1 MTESR
6 RNRSESAQPISSAVL
21 PLKGRTRIRKF
32 ISPMM
37 SHATKSTP
45 SSAQSMVTV
54 ATVSPKI
61 KTTMDEHVVDGEET
75 CEPDETKAHTGQEA
89 HETFSSQRSQRGQQR
104 SRSCWWRSRA
114 ALISSPRAKV
124 LAIAASTPHYPR
136 RERETESKQLHA
148 GIWSF
153 QHRHFQSPPDW

>member
-1 MTESR
+1 
-6 RNRSESAQPISSAVL
+6 
-21 PLKGRTRIRKF
+21 
-32 ISPMM
+32 M

-89 HETFSSQRSQRGQQR
+89 HEDILVATKPARSAKKQKLLVEISSGIDFVTQSESL
-104 SRSCWWRSRA
+104 SRS
-114 ALISSPRAKV
+114 
-124 LAIAASTPHYPR
+124 
-136 RERETESKQLHA
+136 
-148 GIWSF
+148 SF
-153 QHRHFQSPPDW
+153 NPSLPTTRTRNRI